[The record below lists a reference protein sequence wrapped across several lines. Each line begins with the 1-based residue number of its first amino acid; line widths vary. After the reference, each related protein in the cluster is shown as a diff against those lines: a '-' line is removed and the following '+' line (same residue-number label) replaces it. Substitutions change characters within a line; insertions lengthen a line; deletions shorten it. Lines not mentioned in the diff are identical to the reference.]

1 MTYPQRIVNI
11 HEAKTHLSRLLQEV
25 AEGGEVV
32 IARAGE
38 PIARLVPVQRAE
50 REFGAAAGLIEVPD
64 DFDDT
69 PDEIV
74 DEFYR

>member
-1 MTYPQRIVNI
+1 MTNRIVNI
-11 HEAKTHLSRLLQEV
+11 HEAKTQLSRILQEV
-25 AEGGEVV
+25 AAGGEVT

-38 PIARLVPVQRAE
+38 PIARLVPIDPVE
-50 REFGAAAGLIEVPD
+50 RELGAAAQIMWIAD

-69 PDEIV
+69 PDETV

>member
-1 MTYPQRIVNI
+1 MTNRIVNV
-11 HEAKTHLSRLLQEV
+11 HEAKTQLSRILQEV
-25 AEGGEVV
+25 AAGGEVT

-38 PIARLVPVQRAE
+38 PIARLVPIDPVE
-50 REFGAAAGLIEVPD
+50 RELGAAAQIMWIAD

-69 PDEIV
+69 PDETV